1 MKTKTKPPE
10 TKHRCTDALVE
21 RTNALKGADVGLRLL
36 SKPEVL
42 AITGTSFPTLWQ
54 WMRAGKFPRAHI
66 HGGRSMWLSTE
77 IDDYLAGLKVRPLK
91 GDAPS
96 ESEAA

>member
-1 MKTKTKPPE
+1 MTKT
-10 TKHRCTDALVE
+10 TKSKRTSSKRTSALVE
-21 RTNALKGADVGLRLL
+21 RAAALKDTDIGLRLL

-54 WMRAGKFPRAHI
+54 WMRAGKFPRARI

-77 IDDYLAGLKVRPLK
+77 IDEYLARLKVRPLK

-96 ESEAA
+96 EAA